1 MALFDIINIPIKVVL
16 NAGVTLDGDI
26 WQYLVTLW
34 VTGELG
40 GYNCLLVGRAY

>member
-26 WQYLVTLW
+26 WQYLETFLVVT
-34 VTGELG
+34 TGG
-40 GYNCLLVGRAY
+40 GSVIGI